1 MSRVPLFA
9 LAIASAL
16 LVQGRASAWN
26 SIGHM
31 AVAKLAYDQLDERE
45 QLRLFDMLKTH
56 PHFRQFLAAS
66 RPDDIDQV
74 QWVLM
79 RSAVWSDW
87 IRPRRKDDR
96 VGVVKYHRGEDH
108 YINVPL
114 IAPGSEEFF
123 AGKTLVSPDLPNILT
138 ALKSRSNDIRTRT
151 ASDEDKAIAICWVFH
166 LVGDI
171 HQPMHNVAYFSKEPE
186 FQTGDL
192 GGNKFAVRDGA
203 KKWKLHVYWD
213 DLMGIDRD
221 YNDDSQAHQV
231 ELYMSALKVAERLR
245 GLPLTDVDKKQ
256 LADNATFDSWSKESF
271 ELAKSVAYMKGDG
284 SGLMK
289 AVEAPFNGPIPDEA
303 EELGEAYG
311 NRARETANKRI
322 VFAGKRLADRMKMLL
337 RSTDK

>member
-1 MSRVPLFA
+1 MTRYFPLAAAF
-9 LAIASAL
+9 LGTVFFPSD
-16 LVQGRASAWN
+16 ASAWN
-26 SIGHM
+26 SVGHM

-45 QLRLFDMLKTH
+45 QLRLFDILKSH

-96 VGVVKYHRGEDH
+96 VGVVKYHRGENH

-123 AGKTLVSPDLPNILT
+123 AGKALVSPDLPNVLT
-138 ALKSRSNDIRTRT
+138 ALKSRCNDIRTRT
-151 ASDEDKAIAICWVFH
+151 ASDEDKAVAICWVFH
-166 LVGDI
+166 LIGDI
-171 HQPMHNVAYFSKEPE
+171 HQPMHNVAYFSKETP

-192 GGNKFAVRDGA
+192 GGNKFAVRDGT

-221 YNDDSQAHQV
+221 YNDDSQGHQL
-231 ELYMSALKVAERLR
+231 ELYKSALKVAERLR
-245 GLPLTDVDKKQ
+245 GVTLTDADKIQ
-256 LADNATFDSWSKESF
+256 LADNTTFDSWSKESF
-271 ELAKSVAYMKGDG
+271 EFAKSVAYMKGDG
-284 SGLMK
+284 SGLLK
-289 AVEAPFNGPIPDEA
+289 AVEAPFNGAIPDDA
-303 EELGEAYG
+303 EELGEAYIK
-311 NRARETANKRI
+311 RARETAAKRI
-322 VFAGKRLADRMKMLL
+322 VFAGKRLAERMKVLL
-337 RSTDK
+337 KSTEK